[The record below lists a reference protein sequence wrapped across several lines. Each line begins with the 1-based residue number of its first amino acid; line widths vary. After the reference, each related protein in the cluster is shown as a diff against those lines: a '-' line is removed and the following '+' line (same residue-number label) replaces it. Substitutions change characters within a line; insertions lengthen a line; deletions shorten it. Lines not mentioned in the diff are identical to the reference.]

1 VWYGAVAEGGGG
13 GAGVEEGEGSE
24 EERAKRNELRLALAR
39 RMKQDL
45 LLTEQEKLAKMQVQR
60 PHTQAQSRI
69 SSLYGRRRCSTVFAD
84 LCYVYVAVAVMMVW
98 CRRSSSVC

>member
-1 VWYGAVAEGGGG
+1 M
-13 GAGVEEGEGSE
+13 EEGEGSE

-60 PHTQAQSRI
+60 PHNERETHC
-69 SSLYGRRRCSTVFAD
+69 SLQGRRRCSTVFAD
-84 LCYVYVAVAVMMVW
+84 CVGCGCDDGVV
-98 CRRSSSVC
+98 